1 MVAFFGSF
9 LALIVSVSLVFLYG
23 KRRPVG
29 TPVTWG
35 EAILGGLIVFGIMF
49 LAYGIVPDL
58 FLKWADGKTLN
69 WRSDAIGI
77 PAGPINKI
85 LNHKWNN
92 HWYSGAKNVFFPDGV
107 SFFGRGRVK
116 IDKQKVRDALAAGI
130 YIVFLGAH
138 GFIWTSWQKR
148 GKAAAE
154 KAAIEPVSTYGRPL
168 VKKA

>member
-9 LALIVSVSLVFLYG
+9 LALIIAGALVFLYG
-23 KRRPVG
+23 RHRKVG
-29 TPVTWG
+29 TPITWG
-35 EAILGGLIVFGIMF
+35 EAIVGGIALFGIMF

-58 FLKWADGKTLN
+58 FLRWADGKTLN

-85 LNHKWNN
+85 LSKKWNS
-92 HWYSGAKNVFFPDGV
+92 HYYSGERNVFFPNGV
-107 SFFGRGRVK
+107 TFFGRGRVK
-116 IDKQKVRDALAAGI
+116 IDKQKIRDLVAATL
-130 YIVFLGAH
+130 YIVFLGVHMFA
-138 GFIWTSWQKR
+138 WTAWQKR
-148 GKAAAE
+148 GKKAGD